1 MCHVLMNRLFSR
13 YNLKDSHKHGE
24 AGSVDV
30 AAVEVEWERLSKIL
44 VRYAKK
50 DHLNFDESGLFAM

>member
-1 MCHVLMNRLFSR
+1 MNWPFSR
-13 YNLKDSHKHGE
+13 YNLKDCHKHGK

-30 AAVEVEWERLSKIL
+30 AAVEVEWDRLSKIL
-44 VRYAKK
+44 AQYAKK